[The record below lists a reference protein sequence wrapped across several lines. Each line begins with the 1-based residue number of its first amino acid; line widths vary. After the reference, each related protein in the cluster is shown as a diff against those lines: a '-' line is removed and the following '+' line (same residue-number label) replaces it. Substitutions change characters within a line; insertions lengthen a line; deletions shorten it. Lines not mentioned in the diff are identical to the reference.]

1 MFKHIIMAEI
11 YDELRMKNRPLTNNG
26 KENSDICIDV
36 DGSKAIELTNGHLNL
51 YVSNL
56 DEVCIMQRGGCG
68 VYQVKINNLYEFEL
82 LRRILNV

>member
-1 MFKHIIMAEI
+1 MAQI
-11 YDELRMKNRPLTNNG
+11 YDILRMKNRPLTNNG

-56 DEVCIMQRGGCG
+56 DEVCIMQRGSCG
-68 VYQVKINNLYEFEL
+68 VYQVNIGSMYEFDL
-82 LRRILNV
+82 LRRMLNV

>member
-1 MFKHIIMAEI
+1 MAEI

-56 DEVCIMQRGGCG
+56 DEVCIMQRGSCG
-68 VYQVKINNLYEFEL
+68 VYQVKISNLYEFEL